1 MRKIQWNLFQKTK
14 ELESKIN
21 TFLTNVLE
29 AGDVFARALETYY
42 ADGLDDAFHAL
53 KTRASRLESQ
63 NDAIRR
69 DVEVQLYMQ
78 MIMPGMRS
86 DILALI
92 EGCDKLINKYEEN
105 LILLSVEKNKIPK
118 KLHDD
123 LMLMT
128 RAVIECVKT
137 LVRAVKNFFDGAAV
151 TDLVQQ
157 TYRLEHQ
164 VDDQAIALKQKIF
177 ADARIA
183 LAVQLQLKDFVG
195 NIEKISDMAEDV
207 ADTLSVISVK
217 HAT

>member
-42 ADGLDDAFHAL
+42 AAGLNEAFHTL
-53 KTRASRLESQ
+53 KTRASRLESH

-123 LMLMT
+123 LMMMT
-128 RAVIECVKT
+128 RTVIECVRT
-137 LVRAVKNFFDGAAV
+137 LIRAVKNFFDGDGV

-164 VDDQAIALKQKIF
+164 ADDQAIALKQKIF
-177 ADARIA
+177 ADAKIT
-183 LAVQLQLKDFVG
+183 LAAQMQLKDFVV